1 MEKNVHLKIISEL
14 GNIDALPTIPQVVLR
29 LNGVLADP
37 NSSARDVAK
46 LLGEDQVITTRIL
59 KLVNSAFYGYA
70 RQVKTLTQAVVI
82 LGFRE
87 VKNIVLTSQIFDL
100 FKSSHK
106 NIRDLFDINQLWTH
120 SVGCAVIAK
129 NIGERIR
136 YLEPE
141 ALFIAGLIHD
151 IGKVVEI
158 NCIPDK
164 MPDVFR
170 TVQEENISMIEAE
183 KKVLEVTH
191 CEIGKVMAEMWDFP
205 QLIEYV
211 VAYHHKP
218 SLSRKFEQEVAIVHV
233 ANCMVR
239 MLEIGSGGDSLIPQI
254 DPFSWERIGLDQ
266 DAHEEILTHS
276 LEAISELLPVFQMS

>member
-266 DAHEEILTHS
+266 DTHEEILTHS